1 MKRVQDWIAEALG
14 RPEVVR
20 KARALSVLRRW
31 PEVVGPVVARKS
43 QPDRY
48 DKGTVWV
55 AVAGSSWA
63 QELRMERDQ
72 LLQRLN
78 ELAGETDLFKEI
90 RFGVRPFVV
99 PETPDPPPAKMP
111 KRRLDADTEGL
122 SIREIAERRLAKRSH
137 GRSDSG

>member
-43 QPDRY
+43 HPDRY

-63 QELRMERDQ
+63 QELRMQRDQ
-72 LLQRLN
+72 ILLRLN
-78 ELAGETDLFKEI
+78 ELAGEADLFKEI

-99 PETPDPPPAKMP
+99 SDTPQPEPTRSAL
-111 KRRLDADTEGL
+111 RRADTEGL

-137 GRSDSG
+137 GRSDPS

>member
-63 QELRMERDQ
+63 QELRMQRDQ
-72 LLQRLN
+72 LVRRLN

-99 PETPDPPPAKMP
+99 PETPEPEPARVS
-111 KRRLDADTEGL
+111 RRPADTEGL
-122 SIREIAERRLAKRSH
+122 TIREIAERRLAKRSH
-137 GRSDSG
+137 GRSDPI

>member
-20 KARALSVLRRW
+20 KARALAVLRRW
-31 PEVVGPVVARKS
+31 AEVVGPVVARKS

-48 DKGTVWV
+48 ERGTVWV

-63 QELRMERDQ
+63 QELRMQRDQ
-72 LLQRLN
+72 ILQRLN
-78 ELAGETDLFKEI
+78 ELAGEDDLFREI

-99 PETPDPPPAKMP
+99 REAPAADSSPSRGRWK
-111 KRRLDADTEGL
+111 DTEGL
-122 SIREIAERRLAKRSH
+122 TIREIAERRLAKRSH
-137 GRSDSG
+137 DRSNPS